1 MGKIIIR
8 NEVHLKLNDISDM
21 WYCNIVYIAL

>member
-21 WYCNIVYIAL
+21 WYRNIVYIAL

>member
-21 WYCNIVYIAL
+21 RYRNIVYIAL